1 MLKIGL
7 TGNIASG
14 KSEVE
19 KILSE
24 MGYSV
29 YDLDIITHELYNEE
43 NIKKQII
50 NEFNTLDRSEIAKIV
65 FSNKN
70 KLKHLET
77 IIHPE
82 LKKFILNLKS
92 DEIVFIS
99 GALIYEAGFD
109 CLFDKII
116 FVDSSYE
123 TRFLR
128 LKKRNN
134 LSDEEA
140 KIRMDIQ
147 NPDNKSKADFIIE
160 NNSTIDSLKKQ
171 VTETLEKITN

>member
-19 KILSE
+19 KILSD
-24 MGYSV
+24 MGYYV
-29 YDLDIITHELYNEE
+29 HDLDKITHKLYESSDIN
-43 NIKKQII
+43 KKIMK
-50 NEFNTLDRSEIAKIV
+50 EFNTTDRKKISQIV
-65 FSNKN
+65 FSDKN
-70 KLKHLET
+70 KLKTLEN

-92 DEIVFIS
+92 DEIVFVS

-109 CLFDKII
+109 YLFDKII

-134 LSDEEA
+134 LSYEEA

-160 NNSTIDSLKKQ
+160 NNSTIDNLKKQ
-171 VTETLEKITN
+171 VIETLEKITN

>member
-43 NIKKQII
+43 KIKKQIL

-70 KLKHLET
+70 KLMLLET

-92 DEIVFIS
+92 DEIIFIS

-116 FVDSSYE
+116 FVDSLYE

-128 LKKRNN
+128 LKNRNN
-134 LSDEEA
+134 LSYKEA
-140 KIRMDIQ
+140 KNRMEIQ